1 MKTAQHRSR
10 RYILSLFP
18 DAQIAVT
25 QPRRMAAVNLAKRVA
40 KVGWGGSMAEVLFQ
54 CYFLGNINYLNF
66 FRSHSIL
73 LIYIFSSTDCN
84 NLKEAQWKL

>member
-1 MKTAQHRSR
+1 MENHPIFLGETSMKSGPDR

-40 KVGWGGSMAEVLFQ
+40 KVGWGGPWR
-54 CYFLGNINYLNF
+54 YLQFMDVNGSF
-66 FRSHSIL
+66 F
-73 LIYIFSSTDCN
+73 F
-84 NLKEAQWKL
+84 